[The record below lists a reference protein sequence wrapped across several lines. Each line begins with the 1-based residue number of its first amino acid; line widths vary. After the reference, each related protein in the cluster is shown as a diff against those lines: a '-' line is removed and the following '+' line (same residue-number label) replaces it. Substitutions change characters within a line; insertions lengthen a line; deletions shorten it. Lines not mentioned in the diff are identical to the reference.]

1 MIPKFLQ
8 RAVLVFAASA
18 ALAVP
23 SFAQPAYPAGPIK
36 LVVPFAPGGATDTIS
51 RIYAEHASKT
61 LGRPVVVDNVTGAG
75 GTIGS
80 RQVMAAEPNGH
91 TLLLGNLGTHVASL
105 AIFANPGYDPK
116 TDFKPVSLV
125 ANIPMFVAAKKALPV
140 KNFQE
145 FAAYLRANPGKVN
158 YGSAGVGSTAH
169 MTCLYMEQLLGAK
182 TEHVPY
188 PGSGPALQALLGG
201 HIDFVCDAAGAIVP
215 QIQSGNVNG
224 LVVTGRERV
233 PALPMVPT
241 SEEAGL
247 AKFIVYGWTMIY
259 APKGTPDSIVE
270 RVAAA
275 LKAAGEDPAVRKKIT
290 DAGAE
295 PPRPQD
301 MGPRFATT
309 LLSDSINLWVPLMKA
324 GGVVPK

>member
-1 MIPKFLQ
+1 MILKFIQ
-8 RAVLVFAASA
+8 TAVLAFAASV
-18 ALAVP
+18 ALTISSV
-23 SFAQPAYPAGPIK
+23 AQPAYPAGPIK

-51 RIYAEHASKT
+51 RIYAEHVSKT

-75 GTIGS
+75 GTVGS
-80 RQVMAAEPNGH
+80 RQVMAAEPNGY

-116 TDFKPVSLV
+116 ADFKPVSLV
-125 ANIPMFVAAKKALPV
+125 ANIPMFVAAKKAMPV

-145 FAAYLRANPGKVN
+145 FAAYLRANPGKLN
-158 YGSAGVGSTAH
+158 YGSAGIGSTAH

-224 LVVTGRERV
+224 LVVTGRERL

-247 AKFIVYGWTMIY
+247 AKFIVYGWTVIY
-259 APKGTPDSIVE
+259 APKGTPDLLIE

-275 LKAAGEDPAVRKKIT
+275 LKVAGEDPVVRKKIT

-301 MGPRFATT
+301 MGPRFANS
-309 LLSDSINLWVPLMKA
+309 LLSDSINLWLPLMKA

>member
-1 MIPKFLQ
+1 MIPKLIQ
-8 RAVLVFAASA
+8 RVVLAFAASVALTA
-18 ALAVP
+18 A
-23 SFAQPAYPAGPIK
+23 SFAQSAYPAGPIK

-75 GTIGS
+75 GTVGS
-80 RQVMAAEPNGH
+80 RQVMAAEPNGY

-116 TDFKPVSLV
+116 ADFKPVSLV
-125 ANIPMFVAAKKALPV
+125 ANIPMFVAAKKAMPV

-145 FAAYLRANPGKVN
+145 FATYLRANPGKVN
-158 YGSAGVGSTAH
+158 YGSAGIGSTAH
-169 MTCLYMEQLLGAK
+169 MTCLYMEQLLGVK

-259 APKGTPDSIVE
+259 APKSTPDPIVE

-275 LKAAGEDPAVRKKIT
+275 LKAAGEDPVVRKKIT

-301 MGPRFATT
+301 MGPRFAAT